1 MRFGLLGQVVA
12 AAGMVSL
19 SEAFRYGFEL
29 LIFFLGVY
37 LAFLLTGYQEEKN
50 ELEIQAKYYDS
61 LIHEFEML
69 VRHLD
74 DEATKLKNHL
84 AVLDE
89 IKEGNRPLIPTSDL
103 YFLHR
108 GLVVNSAFDGLNFE
122 SLDFKIIANIVRGV
136 PALELLDGRIA
147 MFNQLSAGLPAMQ
160 VQGDSCC
167 YNEDGALLPHMA
179 WYPRLI
185 DEIYEINRQFRA
197 IVADAAIPDIRKGKE
212 RLLGID

>member
-1 MRFGLLGQVVA
+1 MRFGLLA
-12 AAGMVSL
+12 REAAGAGMISL
-19 SEAFRYGFEL
+19 AEAFRYGFEL

-61 LIHEFEML
+61 LIHEFEIL

-74 DEATKLKNHL
+74 DEETKLKNHF
-84 AVLDE
+84 AVLDQ
-89 IKEGNRPLIPTSDL
+89 IKEGHRPLIPTSDL

-108 GLVVNSAFDGLNFE
+108 GLVVNSAFEGLNFE
-122 SLDFKIIANIVRGV
+122 SLDFKIIANLVSGV
-136 PALELLDGRIA
+136 PGLELLDRRIA
-147 MFNQLSAGLPAMQ
+147 NFNQLTAGLPAMQ
-160 VQGDSCC
+160 VQGESCC
-167 YNEDGALLPHMA
+167 YDEEGALLPHMT

-185 DEIYEINRQFRA
+185 GEIHEINRELRA
-197 IVADAAIPDIRKGKE
+197 VIADAAIPDIRQGKK